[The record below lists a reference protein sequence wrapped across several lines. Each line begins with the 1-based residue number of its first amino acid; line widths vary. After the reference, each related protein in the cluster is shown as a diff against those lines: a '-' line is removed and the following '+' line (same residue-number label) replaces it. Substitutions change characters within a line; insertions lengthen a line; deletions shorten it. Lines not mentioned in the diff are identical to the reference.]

1 MEMQASRSLAVSQQ
15 QAWEA
20 LNDPETLKAC
30 LAGCD
35 RFEPQGDDQYAVGMA
50 VKVGPVSAKFSGKVT
65 LSDITPPERYRIAF
79 EGQGG
84 VAGFGKGEA
93 DVTLTPEP
101 ADAAGQPRC
110 LLSYSVQAQV
120 GGKIAQ
126 LGQRLIDGAARN
138 MADDFFARFDTLMQQ
153 RHPRAAAAPADAGDT
168 ADLSH
173 LPAGLADETGHIE
186 PTVDAQAWE
195 HDAAAGVA
203 TPLDAAPATEA
214 EERSRRAIPLWCW
227 GLAIVVVLGA
237 GWLLSRY

>member
-101 ADAAGQPRC
+101 DDAAGQPRC

-153 RHPRAAAAPADAGDT
+153 RHPRAPAAPADAGDT